1 MISKFIPK
9 RFYMS
14 QLKILQDLAKLI
26 FTFFPLCVTT
36 TKSSWA
42 MWNIKIYSGCTF
54 FRVWIK
60 ALETGPNHLLWLSRI
75 AHSSLCKTTAFYYI
89 YLALSLHMEISYLP
103 IYFSLASPP
112 QVLRDQGWLYLHPPL
127 WISSS
132 QKKSWHWEKGHLVL
146 MNILLNIRLSY
157 EVLTQLTQ
165 HPSLTLASLRW
176 EPSLQRGQP
185 HF

>member
-1 MISKFIPK
+1 M
-9 RFYMS
+9 
-14 QLKILQDLAKLI
+14 LQ
-26 FTFFPLCVTT
+26 P
-36 TKSSWA
+36 
-42 MWNIKIYSGCTF
+42 
-54 FRVWIK
+54 
-60 ALETGPNHLLWLSRI
+60 PNHPEPCGTSRFI
-75 AHSSLCKTTAFYYI
+75 QVAHSLEFESKLLKLAPTTFSYLAELLIPLCKTTAFYYI
-89 YLALSLHMEISYLP
+89 YLALSLPMEISYLP
-103 IYFSLASPP
+103 IYFSLASPPP

-132 QKKSWHWEKGHLVL
+132 QKKSWHWEKGHLFL
-146 MNILLNIRLSY
+146 LNKLLNIRLSY